1 MRTYRGTFVKPFEN
15 FFVFICGVSVY
26 ADIQEFYEVTL
37 LDDDKTLQQKTAETL
52 QVASRWEEHPPITSA
67 KPLSEVTAPLC

>member
-1 MRTYRGTFVKPFEN
+1 M
-15 FFVFICGVSVY
+15 VFSVA

-67 KPLSEVTAPLC
+67 KPLSEVICSPPDYSHPLI